1 MLVILYLEQS
11 PDLQE
16 SKRRVSVR
24 TFLDTGLMRNQ
35 GAIPPN
41 RLIFFGVWGSLRP
54 VYPPNVLTS
63 CFFFWGETAGWSRL
77 ERASSEHLCGTLSRM
92 QAPGYCIATIAT
104 LLSSLITTLHC
115 TVLVCSYAQ
124 LATPRVMWKVGVS
137 AEELRNGPDHSALT
151 MSGMVMIADWCGRT

>member
-16 SKRRVSVR
+16 SKRRVSER
-24 TFLDTGLMRNQ
+24 TLLDTGLMRNQ
-35 GAIPPN
+35 GAI
-41 RLIFFGVWGSLRP
+41 FFGVWGSPRP

-63 CFFFWGETAGWSRL
+63 CFFFWGETAGWSRP

-104 LLSSLITTLHC
+104 LLSSLITALHC
-115 TVLVCSYAQ
+115 TVLVCSYSQ

-151 MSGMVMIADWCGRT
+151 VSGMVMIADWCRRT